1 MGKNSMKTLMGWVM
15 AVGLVLGQAVLGA
28 DPAAGSFFTSGV
40 VAGTNAF
47 WLPAAT
53 STTTL
58 VTNLPTGVAPA
69 VEVGG
74 AGVLSIGGRVVN
86 VSAGGNTN
94 NGGVYLNFAVSVMGD
109 AYTTASNGFQVY
121 LPTTG
126 TAERVSVSNV
136 PAGTLGSV
144 AWVRLASVACTN
156 IGGCWLS
163 NIVYRF
169 YR

>member
-1 MGKNSMKTLMGWVM
+1 MGEKSMKTLLGWVM
-15 AVGLVLGQAVLGA
+15 AAGVMLAGVVMGA
-28 DPAAGSFFTSGV
+28 SPTAGSFFTSGV

-74 AGVLSIGGRVVN
+74 AGVLSIGARVVN

-94 NGGVYLNFAVSVMGD
+94 NGGVYLNFALSVLGD

-121 LPTTG
+121 VPTAG
-126 TAERVSVSNV
+126 TTEWVTVTNV
-136 PAGTLGSV
+136 PAGTLGSA
-144 AWVRLASVACTN
+144 AWLRLASVACTN